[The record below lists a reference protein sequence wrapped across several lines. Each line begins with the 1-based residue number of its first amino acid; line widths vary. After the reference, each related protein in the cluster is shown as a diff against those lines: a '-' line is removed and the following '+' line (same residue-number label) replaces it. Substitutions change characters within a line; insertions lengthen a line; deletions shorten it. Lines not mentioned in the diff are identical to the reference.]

1 MKDIF
6 DLTSDSETETEE
18 TKELEKLD
26 FSPLLGWGKRADA
39 SLKAADSTCEDE
51 KPQTVNDKESGEAVE
66 AEKADKVNK
75 DEADRD
81 TETVTE
87 TEKENAV
94 GEMLAGSVEKVKNKI
109 KDSRLLDPEM
119 LKDVFFGSQ
128 GSQSK
133 DGEADGEYSDDVI

>member
-39 SLKAADSTCEDE
+39 SLKASDSTCEDE
-51 KPQTVNDKESGEAVE
+51 KPQTVNDKESGEAVADE
-66 AEKADKVNK
+66 AEKADEVNK

-81 TETVTE
+81 TETG

-94 GEMLAGSVEKVKNKI
+94 GEMLAEHT
-109 KDSRLLDPEM
+109 D
-119 LKDVFFGSQ
+119 FC
-128 GSQSK
+128 
-133 DGEADGEYSDDVI
+133 